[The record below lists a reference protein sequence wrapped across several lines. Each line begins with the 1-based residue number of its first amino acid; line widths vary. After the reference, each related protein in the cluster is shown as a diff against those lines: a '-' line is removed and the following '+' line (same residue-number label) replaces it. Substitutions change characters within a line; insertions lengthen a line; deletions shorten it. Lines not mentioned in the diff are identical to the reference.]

1 MSEQETNQV
10 NLDLTE
16 YRQGKA
22 IVPDNYYNPNIAP
35 LPKNAKTWTWI
46 NYTTIWA
53 GMIHNVPAF
62 MLAGLL
68 TFEFGPLIAL
78 MIIAVAYFT
87 LLIALYL
94 NGHIGTKWGIPFPS
108 SIRPMFGIKGARI
121 PVIMRAISA
130 LFWFSVETYAG
141 GLILDALISIF
152 YPSWSTISANFLGM
166 PLHLAI
172 SFFLFWFLNVLV
184 LFKGMDEIKKFE
196 LIAGPLVIVILG
208 GLMIHVI
215 TLSNGISPLFQ
226 IKGSD
231 VSLPNIALAVSTMA
245 GFWATLVLNI
255 PDFTRFSRS
264 QKDQL
269 IGQTIGLPILTLLFS
284 LIAVGLASAVIYIY
298 HIPSSEAINYVNP
311 VNIMYLFTNDSY
323 ITLIL
328 GISLV
333 IATISVNVAANI
345 VSPVYDLISL
355 FPKKLNTWSKSALIS
370 AILGLLY
377 APWLWYNNASSIE
390 NVINLIGAGLG
401 SVAGVMIAH
410 YWILR
415 KTEIKLAD
423 LFKPDGIY
431 WYMSGYNINAIIAM
445 IIGFSIPVIGF
456 LIPKL
461 SLLYD
466 YGWYLGLFLSLAIY
480 LGLERRREQEK
491 LEP

>member
-1 MSEQETNQV
+1 MSDQEINHV

-16 YRQGKA
+16 YNQGRA
-22 IVPDNYYNPNIAP
+22 VVPDNYYNPNIAP
-35 LPKNAKTWTWI
+35 LSKNSKTWTWV

-78 MIIAVAYFT
+78 TVIAIAYFT

-94 NGHIGTKWGIPFPS
+94 NGHIGVKWGVPFPS
-108 SIRPMFGIKGARI
+108 SIRPMFGIRGARI

-152 YPSWSTISANFLGM
+152 YPLWSTFSVNLLGM
-166 PLHLAI
+166 PLHMAL
-172 SFFLFWFLNVLV
+172 SFFLFWLLNVLV

-196 LIAGPLVIVILG
+196 LIAGPLVIIILG
-208 GLMIHVI
+208 GLMIHVA
-215 TLSNGISPLFQ
+215 TLANGLSPLFQ
-226 IKGSD
+226 IKASN
-231 VSLPNIALAVSTMA
+231 VSLPNIALGISTMA

-269 IGQTIGLPILTLLFS
+269 IGQAIGLPILTLLFS
-284 LIAVGLASAVIYIY
+284 FIAVGLTSAVIYIY
-298 HIPSSEAINYVNP
+298 NIPSSEAINYVNP
-311 VNIMYLFTNDSY
+311 VNIMFLFTNNPY
-323 ITLIL
+323 ITLVL

-355 FPKKLNTWSKSALIS
+355 FPKRLNTWSKSAIVS

-377 APWLWYNNASSIE
+377 SPWLWYNNASSIE

-410 YWILR
+410 YWILE
-415 KTEIKLAD
+415 KTEIKLAE
-423 LFKPDGIY
+423 LFKPNGRY
-431 WYMSGYNINAIIAM
+431 WYVSGYNINALIAM
-445 IIGFSIPVIGF
+445 VIGFSVPVIGF
-456 LIPKL
+456 LVPQL
-461 SLLYD
+461 ALLYD
-466 YGWYLGLFLSLAIY
+466 YGWYLGLFLSLMIY
-480 LGLERRREQEK
+480 LGLEKKRIT
-491 LEP
+491 

>member
-1 MSEQETNQV
+1 MSEQEINHV

-16 YRQGKA
+16 YNQGTTV
-22 IVPDNYYNPNIAP
+22 VPDSYYNPNIAP

-46 NYTTIWA
+46 NYATIWA

-78 MIIAVAYFT
+78 MIIAIAYFT

-94 NGHIGTKWGIPFPS
+94 NGHIGTTWGIPFPS
-108 SIRPMFGIKGARI
+108 SIRPMFGIRGARV

-152 YPSWSTISANFLGM
+152 YPSWSTISADLLGM
-166 PLHLAI
+166 PLHLTI

-184 LFKGMDEIKKFE
+184 LFKGMDDIKKFE
-196 LIAGPLVIVILG
+196 LIAGPLVIIILG
-208 GLMIHVI
+208 GLMIHAI
-215 TLSNGISPLFQ
+215 TLANGLSSLFQ
-226 IKGSD
+226 IRGNN
-231 VSLPNIALAVSTMA
+231 VSLPNIALAISTMA

-284 LIAVGLASAVIYIY
+284 FIAVGLASAVIYIY
-298 HIPSSEAINYVNP
+298 NIPSNDAINYVNP
-311 VNIMYLFTNDSY
+311 VNIMYLFTDNPY

-355 FPKKLNTWSKSALIS
+355 FPKKLNTWSKSAIVS

-410 YWILR
+410 YWILG

-423 LFKPDGIY
+423 LFKPNGRY
-431 WYMSGYNINAIIAM
+431 WYVSGYNVNALVAM
-445 IIGFSIPVIGF
+445 IIGFSVPVIGF

-466 YGWYLGLFLSLAIY
+466 YGWYLGLFLSIAIY
-480 LGLERRREQEK
+480 LGLERKREVK
-491 LEP
+491 MEP